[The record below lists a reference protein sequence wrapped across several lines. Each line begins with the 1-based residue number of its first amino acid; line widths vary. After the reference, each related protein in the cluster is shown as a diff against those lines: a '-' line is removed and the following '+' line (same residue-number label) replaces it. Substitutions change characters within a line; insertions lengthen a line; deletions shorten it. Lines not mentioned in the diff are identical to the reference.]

1 MIMPFCSC
9 ECAHEV
15 IGKNCTSH
23 IVLVCWC
30 PTRNDLKK
38 LWSAQLA
45 MLRKIVR
52 VRPRP
57 LEDMAI
63 FMPRSVRT
71 CVLFMESVKAVR
83 WDFRAHLYISRFA
96 GHVARIKSYDQ
107 GRLTVESL
115 HWRNQEWIDL
125 VAASNGGRQL
135 HCRRLKVWRW
145 ERTLV
150 KYFGRDWEEQAM
162 DKIAWDALLHDYA
175 NWQSTVRGR

>member
-1 MIMPFCSC
+1 
-9 ECAHEV
+9 
-15 IGKNCTSH
+15 
-23 IVLVCWC
+23 
-30 PTRNDLKK
+30 
-38 LWSAQLA
+38 

-57 LEDMAI
+57 LEDMAN

-96 GHVARIKSYDQ
+96 GHVARIESYDQ

-135 HCRRLKVWRW
+135 HCRRLKVRRW

-175 NWQSTVRGR
+175 NWRSTVRGR